1 MNRRIALVLLALL
14 TFAALP
20 SQARDKAAPTAPGK
34 YKEWGPDIDEIEI
47 ARSFK
52 IAGYDRIVVEPF
64 DTSKV
69 ALPDKSAKWYGTMK
83 MTLAG
88 YTEAFTE
95 ALEKELKAKAA
106 VEQTDRAAKASKT
119 LIVRGTVLDLDP
131 GTRAG
136 RYFGGFGAGA
146 ASTKLNVEIVDAATG
161 EVLARVTQGRRSA
174 GTFKA
179 AGGSDLEVMRDAIHA
194 AGKDVAHVLDAF

>member
-1 MNRRIALVLLALL
+1 MNRRIALVLLAVLV
-14 TFAALP
+14 FAALP

-34 YKEWGPDIDEIEI
+34 YKEWGPDIDELEI
-47 ARSFK
+47 AKTFK
-52 IAGYDRIVVEPF
+52 IAGYDHIVVEPF

-69 ALPDKSAKWYGTMK
+69 AMPDKNAKWYGTMK

-88 YTEAFTE
+88 YTQAFTE
-95 ALEKELKAKAA
+95 AFEKELKAKAA
-106 VEQTDRAAKASKT
+106 VDQASQAAKT
-119 LIVRGTVLDLDP
+119 LVVRGTVLDLDP

-161 EVLARVTQGRRSA
+161 EVLARVTQARRSA
-174 GTFKA
+174 GAWKPV
-179 AGGSDLEVMRDAIHA
+179 GGSDLEVMRDAIHA
-194 AGKDVAHVLDAF
+194 TGKDVAHVLDAF